1 MNVQMVLVDKI
12 LPKLRDE
19 GHRVLVFSQFIR
31 VAPLNL
37 GPTSLCIIG
46 AFIYERFLSFAS
58 SVFQLS
64 NIWRALVAL
73 EAALHSRA
81 VSARIDK
88 EKCAHL
94 DYLHSQVLDL
104 LEDYMRWKGFPVE
117 RIDGRIR
124 GAARQ
129 VSN

>member
-1 MNVQMVLVDKI
+1 MVLVDKI

-31 VAPLNL
+31 VTPLNL
-37 GPTSLCIIG
+37 EPTSLCIIG
-46 AFIYERFLSFAS
+46 ALVYERFLSFAS

-64 NIWRALVAL
+64 EIWRALV
-73 EAALHSRA
+73 AALHSRA

-88 EKCAHL
+88 QKCAHL
-94 DYLHSQVLDL
+94 DFPHTQVLDL